1 MIVEIVGAYVDGRP
15 IPSSSNF
22 FTKEAS
28 VYLDAAL
35 VYRSVAVMLLFN
47 NLSFTFNAG
56 NIPSCSSSSSSL
68 PSKYTFKKPS
78 NLITSPEA

>member
-28 VYLDAAL
+28 VYRAAAL
-35 VYRSVAVMLLFN
+35 EYLSVAVM
-47 NLSFTFNAG
+47 
-56 NIPSCSSSSSSL
+56 
-68 PSKYTFKKPS
+68 
-78 NLITSPEA
+78 